1 MPIDSQSVK
10 KSVKRYRWLIFS
22 AAAILPLAAFFL
34 FIAANTKLEAL
45 SPDEIM
51 AKKEWSDEELKNA
64 LARSMSPA
72 MAGQRKKE
80 IMRHLSSQLKKRSA
94 EDQEKIRIGAVVASV
109 TASLDQVRKM
119 PEQERARMIDTISK
133 RAERSYSAIHSSAK
147 KRKEFEETLKTKEM
161 EAFSAE
167 VNRVI
172 FSELTPSERVQF
184 APVTKIWMK
193 SMKSMGR

>member
-34 FIAANTKLEAL
+34 FIAANTKSEAL
-45 SPDEIM
+45 SPDEII